1 MVGSLIILR
10 SDMVWFIFK
19 RTPLVHVFEWT
30 MGVNKH
36 REIMT
41 IQVLLESMNL
51 ESTKGGGISLRG
63 MGPGNCLWI
72 LDILMQMQEAVVEP

>member
-1 MVGSLIILR
+1 
-10 SDMVWFIFK
+10 
-19 RTPLVHVFEWT
+19 

-51 ESTKGGGISLRG
+51 ESTEGGGISLRG